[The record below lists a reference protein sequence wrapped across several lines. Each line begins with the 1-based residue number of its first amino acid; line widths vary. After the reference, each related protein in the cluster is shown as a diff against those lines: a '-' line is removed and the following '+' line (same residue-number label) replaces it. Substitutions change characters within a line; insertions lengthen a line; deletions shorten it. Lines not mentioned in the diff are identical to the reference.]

1 MLIGLV
7 LVFLVSFAATYVC
20 VPWLMPKLVRAGMT
34 GRDVNKA
41 DKQEIPEMGGFAVV
55 FGLSSGILLAVGLST
70 FFDSIFPGL
79 ELKYVLAGLS
89 TLLLMALI
97 GIFDD
102 LFAMHKAIKATLP
115 LFAALPL
122 VAVEAGTFTMTIP
135 IIGAVDFGIFY
146 ILLLVPMGI
155 AGASN
160 VTNMLAGF
168 NGLEAGMGFVA
179 CVSLSVIA
187 ASLGQTAALILLL
200 PMAGALLAFL
210 FYNRY
215 PAKIFIGDIG
225 TLSIG
230 AVIASSVILGNFEAA
245 GMVMIIPYALDFFIK
260 AINRFPSSNW
270 WGELVDGKLVCKGK
284 PVGLCQW
291 IMKLSGGISERRLV
305 LSLVA
310 FEALCGFLA
319 VILFRLIR

>member
-1 MLIGLV
+1 
-7 LVFLVSFAATYVC
+7 LVSFAATFVC
-20 VPWLMPKLVRAGMT
+20 VPWIAKKLVKAGLT

-41 DKQEIPEMGGFAVV
+41 DTPELPEMGGFAVV
-55 FGLSSGILLAVGLST
+55 FGLYCGILLAVGLST
-70 FFDSIFPGL
+70 FFDSVFPSL
-79 ELKYVLAGLS
+79 DLKYVLAGLS
-89 TLLLMALI
+89 TLLMMALI

-102 LFAMHKAIKATLP
+102 LFAMNKLVKATLP

-135 IIGAVDFGIFY
+135 FVGAVHFGIFY

-179 CVSLSVIA
+179 CASLSVIA
-187 ASLGQTAALILLL
+187 ASLGQTAALVLLL

-230 AVIASSVILGNFEAA
+230 AVIASAVILGNFEAA
-245 GMVMIIPYALDFFIK
+245 GIIMIIPYALDFFIK
-260 AINRFPSSNW
+260 AVNRFPSSNW
-270 WGELVDGKLVCKGK
+270 WGEPVGGKLVCKGK
-284 PVGLCQW
+284 PLGLCQW
-291 IMKLSGGISERRLV
+291 IMKLSGGISEMNLV
-305 LSLVA
+305 LVLVLM
-310 FEALCGFLA
+310 EVVCGIFA
-319 VILFRLIR
+319 VMLFT

>member
-1 MLIGLV
+1 MFGLV
-7 LVFLVSFAATYVC
+7 LIFLVSFAATYVC
-20 VPWLMPKLVRAGMT
+20 VPWIAPKLVRANLT

-41 DKQEIPEMGGFAVV
+41 DKPLLPEMGGFAVV
-55 FGLSSGILLAVGLST
+55 FGLSCGILLAVGSST
-70 FFDSIFPGL
+70 FFNSVFPSS

-102 LFAMHKAIKATLP
+102 LFAMNKAIKATLP

-122 VAVEAGTFTMTIP
+122 VAVKAGMSTMTLP
-135 IIGAVDFGIFY
+135 FVGTVHFGIFY
-146 ILLLVPMGI
+146 ILLLVPVGI

-179 CVSLSVIA
+179 CASLSVIA
-187 ASLGQTAALILLL
+187 YSRGETTALILLL
-200 PMAGALLAFL
+200 PMCGALLAFL

-215 PAKIFIGDIG
+215 PAKIFMGDIG

-230 AVIASSVILGNFEAA
+230 AVIASAVILGNFEAA
-245 GMVMIIPYALDFFIK
+245 GVIVIIPYAVDFFIK
-260 AINRFPSSNW
+260 AKNRFPSSNW
-270 WGELVDGKLVCKGK
+270 WGEPVGGKLVCKGR

-291 IMKLSGGISERRLV
+291 IMKLSGGITEKRLV
-305 LSLVA
+305 LSLVG
-310 FEALCGFLA
+310 FEVLCGFLA
-319 VILFRLIR
+319 VLIFRVIK